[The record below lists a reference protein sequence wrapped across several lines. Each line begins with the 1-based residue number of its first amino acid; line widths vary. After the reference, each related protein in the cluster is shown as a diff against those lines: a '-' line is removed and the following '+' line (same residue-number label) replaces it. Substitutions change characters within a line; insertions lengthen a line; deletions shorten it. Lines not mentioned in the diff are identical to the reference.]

1 MHKLLFVSI
10 AFIASNAFAGIHVE
24 NITRDIKTK
33 AQQGD
38 TQVMLH
44 QNGMLRI
51 NAAAGSGMILKGS
64 NMIML
69 DDKNKQYREMT
80 KEDMKKMAEQ
90 GAAMMARMREQLKSM
105 KPEQRAEMERVMGK
119 SLPGGLG
126 AADGKPDVYEAK
138 NLGKSATVEGRQCQL
153 WTMMRNS
160 QPFTE
165 MCVVPFS
172 SLPGSEDFGKAFKG
186 MQEAFGD
193 MAKSMPGAEQTA
205 KAYSDIKGYPVRTR
219 YYDGSGKF
227 RPEESILTKWVTEA
241 IPASVFE
248 VPAGYKKLQ
257 MPQMPR

>member
-1 MHKLLFVSI
+1 MHKLLFASI

-33 AQQGD
+33 AQKGD

-44 QNGMLRI
+44 QDGMLRV
-51 NAAAGSGMILKGS
+51 NAAAGSSMILKGS

-80 KEDMKKMAEQ
+80 KEEMKKMAEQ
-90 GAAMMARMREQLKSM
+90 GAAMMARMREQMKNM

-119 SLPGGLG
+119 SMPGGLG
-126 AADGKPDVYEAK
+126 AMDGKPDVYEAK
-138 NLGKSATVEGRQCQL
+138 NLGKGATVEGRQCQL
-153 WTMMRNS
+153 WTMMRNG

-165 MCVVPFS
+165 MCVVPFG

-241 IPASVFE
+241 IPASAFE
-248 VPAGYKKLQ
+248 VPAGYKK
-257 MPQMPR
+257 MQMPRMN

>member
-1 MHKLLFVSI
+1 MRKLLFISI
-10 AFIASNAFAGIHVE
+10 AFVAGNAFAGVHVE

-44 QNGMLRI
+44 QNGMLRV

-69 DDKNKQYREMT
+69 DDKNKQYREMS
-80 KEDMKKMAEQ
+80 KEEMKKMAED
-90 GAAMMARMREQLKSM
+90 GAAAMARMREQLKNM

-119 SLPGGLG
+119 AIPGGLSG
-126 AADGKPDVYEAK
+126 MDGKADTYEAQ

-153 WTMMRNS
+153 WNMMRNG

-165 MCVVPFS
+165 LCVVPFA

-186 MQEAFGD
+186 MAEAFGD
-193 MAKSMPGAEQTA
+193 LAKSMPGAEQTA
-205 KAYSDIKGYPVRTR
+205 EAYAAIKGYPVRTR
-219 YYDGSGKF
+219 SYDGSGKLQ
-227 RPEESILTKWVTEA
+227 PTENILTKWVTETV
-241 IPASVFE
+241 PASSFE
-248 VPAGYKKLQ
+248 VPAGYKK
-257 MPQMPR
+257 MQMPRRN